1 MSSAQDVSFS
11 EDRIAQGLQ
20 LTNKL
25 WNAARLVLL
34 GAGSEAHAGVMPT
47 AVEDRWILSRLECAK
62 EEVRGRIERYDFSHA
77 ALGLYDFVYGELCDW
92 YLELVKPRL
101 RDREPEL
108 AATLLHVLV
117 QTLAL
122 AHPVI
127 PFVTEEIYSYVPGA
141 EGLLAAGVGEE
152 RLAIDESAERSLARV
167 IEAVQ
172 ALRAWRDQADVK
184 PGATLQARLA
194 AAGYEETHEHV
205 ARLARL
211 SFGDGDGDGAQPVAS
226 IPVPGGAV
234 EILASEG
241 LDLGASERRLAA
253 TRARLVAEIERAER
267 KLSNEGFVAKAPPQ
281 VVEAERQKLARLR
294 GELEAL

>member
-1 MSSAQDVSFS
+1 M
-11 EDRIAQGLQ
+11 
-20 LTNKL
+20 
-25 WNAARLVLL
+25 
-34 GAGSEAHAGVMPT
+34 
-47 AVEDRWILSRLECAK
+47 
-62 EEVRGRIERYDFSHA
+62 
-77 ALGLYDFVYGELCDW
+77 
-92 YLELVKPRL
+92 
-101 RDREPEL
+101 
-108 AATLLHVLV
+108 
-117 QTLAL
+117 
-122 AHPVI
+122 
-127 PFVTEEIYSYVPGA
+127 
-141 EGLLAAGVGEE
+141 
-152 RLAIDESAERSLARV
+152 

-194 AAGYEETHEHV
+194 AAGYEETREHI

-211 SFGDGDGDGAQPVAS
+211 SFGDGDGAQPVAS